1 MKNKTIFITGASSG
15 IGQETAKY
23 FAEKGWNVA
32 ATMRKVNETDELL
45 KYTNIKLYTL
55 DVQDE
60 QSINLALAA
69 AIKDFNGIDVLFNNA
84 GYAVAGA
91 FEALSQEQIQHQFAT
106 NVFGVMNVTKAIL
119 PYFRAKKDGIIIN
132 TTSSGG
138 VITFPLYSVYNSTKW
153 AVEGFMESLQFELKQ
168 FNIKVRNIEPAT
180 IRSNFEG
187 SISFVSNPD
196 YDNYAKKV
204 QHNTLASYKNSPTA
218 ATVAPVV
225 FRAANSS
232 SNRLRYPVG
241 QAKLAF
247 FMRWLL
253 PLNVFKNLVAGGVE
267 KEIK

>member
-1 MKNKTIFITGASSG
+1 MANKTIFITGASSG

-32 ATMRKVNETDELL
+32 ATMRKVTEVNELL
-45 KYTNIKLYTL
+45 KYPNIKLYTL

-60 QSINLALAA
+60 QSIHLALEAA
-69 AIKDFNGIDVLFNNA
+69 LRDFGQIDVLYNNA
-84 GYAVAGA
+84 GYALAGA

-106 NVFGVMNVTKAIL
+106 NVFGVMNMTRAIL
-119 PYFRAKKDGIIIN
+119 PHFRAKRNGVIIN

-138 VITFPLYSVYNSTKW
+138 IITFPLYSIYNSTKW

-168 FNIKVRNIEPAT
+168 FNIKIRNIEPAT

-187 SISFVSNPD
+187 SINFVSNPD
-196 YDNYAKKV
+196 YDSYAKKV
-204 QHNTLASYKNSPTA
+204 QHNILASYKNSPTA
-218 ATVAPVV
+218 AIVAPVV
-225 FRAANSS
+225 FKAANSS
-232 SNRLRYPVG
+232 SNKLRYPVG
-241 QAKLAF
+241 QARLAF

-253 PLNVFKNLVAGGVE
+253 PLNVFKNVVASGVE